1 MTDNKY
7 FEICNCRLTIKL
19 TYIRE
24 TVDKLASKYNFTP
37 EDLRDVKDRLIDKE
51 EEILAFVELLRI
63 EYEKN
68 KLCKELTRNNL
79 FELKTIRDLN
89 SSIDKITQNTNISCN
104 KS

>member
-1 MTDNKY
+1 MINNKY
-7 FEICNCRLTIKL
+7 FEICNCRLNIKL

-24 TVDKLASKYNFTP
+24 AIDRLASKYNFTP
-37 EDLRDVKDRLIDKE
+37 DDLIEIKDRLIDKE
-51 EEILAFVELLRI
+51 EEILDFGVLLRI

-89 SSIDKITQNTNISCN
+89 SSIDKVI
-104 KS
+104 KSN

>member
-1 MTDNKY
+1 MINNKY
-7 FEICNCRLTIKL
+7 FEICNFRLNIKL

-24 TVDKLASKYNFTP
+24 TIDKLASKYNFTP

-79 FELKTIRDLN
+79 FELKTIRDFN
-89 SSIDKITQNTNISCN
+89 SSIDKVI
-104 KS
+104 KSN

>member
-1 MTDNKY
+1 MINNKY
-7 FEICNCRLTIKL
+7 FEICNCRLNIKL

-24 TVDKLASKYNFTP
+24 TIDKLASKYNFTHD
-37 EDLRDVKDRLIDKE
+37 DLIEIKDLLIDKE
-51 EEILAFVELLRI
+51 EEILAFGELLRI

-89 SSIDKITQNTNISCN
+89 NSIDKVI
-104 KS
+104 KSN

>member
-7 FEICNCRLTIKL
+7 FEICNCRLNIKL

-24 TVDKLASKYNFTP
+24 TIDKLASKYNFTP

-68 KLCKELTRNNL
+68 KLCK
-79 FELKTIRDLN
+79 
-89 SSIDKITQNTNISCN
+89 
-104 KS
+104 